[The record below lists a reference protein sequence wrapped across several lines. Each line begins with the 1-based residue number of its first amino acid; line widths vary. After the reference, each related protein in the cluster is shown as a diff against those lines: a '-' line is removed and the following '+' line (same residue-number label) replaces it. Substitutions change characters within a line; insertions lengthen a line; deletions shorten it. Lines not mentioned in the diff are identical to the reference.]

1 MNEKYVKYVIGK
13 ATKYNADSSKYDDIV
28 DYIIEKV

>member
-13 ATKYNADSSKYDDIV
+13 AVKHNADSSQYKDIV

>member
-1 MNEKYVKYVIGK
+1 MDEKYINYVIGK
-13 ATKYNADSSKYDDIV
+13 ATKYNSYSSKYDDIV

>member
-1 MNEKYVKYVIGK
+1 MDEKYFKYVIGK
-13 ATKYNADSSKYDDIV
+13 ATRYTADSSKYDDIV

>member
-1 MNEKYVKYVIGK
+1 MDEKYVKYVIGK
-13 ATKYNADSSKYDDIV
+13 AIRYNVDSSKYDDIV